1 MKNLRPPLTVAA
13 LGIVFGDIGTS
24 PLYAFREAAKAAGTG
39 AEPGLILGVL
49 SLVFWAITLSISLKY
64 IGLILRRDNDGEGGI
79 LALAPLL
86 DLQRSERF
94 GPLLLI
100 ALLGAAMLFGDA
112 VITPAISVLSAVE
125 GLHYALPALGPLVVP
140 LAVAILAVLFLA
152 QRAGTA
158 RIGLFFGPIMLLW
171 FASLGVLGLIAVLG
185 NPAVLQ
191 ALDPRHGVALL
202 ARDPLS
208 AAPVLSAVFLAIT
221 GGEALYADLGHFG
234 RKAITRAWFCIALPG
249 LLLNYFGQ
257 GALVLGAPESLR
269 NPFYLLA
276 PDMLRLPLV
285 LLATAATVIASQAVI
300 TGIFSLTRQAMETG
314 FLPFLQIQH
323 TTEEQESHVYI
334 APMNALLGLSA
345 IVLAIGF
352 GSSDALADAY
362 GLAVAMAMITTTV
375 LFVAATIR
383 LGRWPVP
390 LAIAVGAGLL
400 ALDLIFFV
408 PSLGKIPT
416 GGWLPLLFAC
426 GVLAVMVAWR
436 KGSDRVRATT
446 RKESMALTAMAKDFV
461 KVAATSQSTAIFL
474 SRQSDLAPLPLARL
488 HSLLG
493 TVFART
499 IILSVQVEGR
509 PRVPH
514 DQRVTLHAINEVF
527 LQVTLRVGY
536 MQQVNVPAMLGP
548 CLHERGIEPDDVI
561 YVIGHERL
569 LPPKKIRR
577 IDHLWLLLFAFLSR
591 NAERIADRFD
601 LPARRTLE
609 VGYPISS
616 KG

>member
-1 MKNLRPPLTVAA
+1 MKDLRPPLAVAA

-24 PLYAFREAAKAAGTG
+24 PLYAFREAAAAAGAG
-39 AEPGLILGVL
+39 ASQAVVLGVL
-49 SLVFWAITLSISLKY
+49 SLVFWAIMLSISLKY
-64 IGLILRRDNDGEGGI
+64 VGLILRLDNDGEGGI
-79 LALAPLL
+79 LALATLL
-86 DLQRSERF
+86 DLQRSDRF
-94 GPLLLI
+94 VPLLLI
-100 ALLGAAMLFGDA
+100 GLLGAAMLFGDA

-125 GLHYALPALGPLVVP
+125 GLHYAVPSLGPLVVP
-140 LAVAILAVLFLA
+140 LAVAILVALFLA

-158 RIGLFFGPIMLLW
+158 RIGRLFGPVMLLW
-171 FASLGVLGLIAVLG
+171 FACLGLLGLVAIAG

-191 ALDPRHGVALL
+191 AVDPRHGLALL
-202 ARDPLS
+202 GRDPLS

-234 RKAITRAWFCIALPG
+234 RKAIARAWFCVALPG

-257 GALVLGAPESLR
+257 GALVLGDAAALS

-276 PDMLRLPLV
+276 PDVLRLPLV

-314 FLPFLQIQH
+314 FLPHLRIQH
-323 TTEEQESHVYI
+323 TTEQQERHVYI
-334 APMNALLGLSA
+334 APMNALLGLSSVA
-345 IVLAIGF
+345 LAVAF

-362 GLAVAMAMITTTV
+362 GLAVATAMITTTV
-375 LFVAATIR
+375 LFVAATIK
-383 LGRWPVP
+383 LGRCPVP
-390 LAIAVGAGLL
+390 AALALGAGLL
-400 ALDLIFFV
+400 LLDLLFFV

-416 GGWLPLLFAC
+416 GGWLPLLFATA
-426 GVLAVMVAWR
+426 VLAIMVAWR
-436 KGSDRVRATT
+436 KGSDRVRETVL
-446 RKESMALTAMAKDFV
+446 KESVALATIARDF
-461 KVAATSQSTAIFL
+461 ARMPATSPRTAVFL

-488 HSLLG
+488 HGLLD
-493 TVFART
+493 TTFART

-509 PRVPH
+509 PRVPQ
-514 DQRVTLHAINEVF
+514 DKRVTLEAVNEVF
-527 LQVTLRVGY
+527 LRVTMTVGY

-548 CLHERGIEPDDVI
+548 CLRERGIEPDEVV

-577 IDHLWLLLFAFLSR
+577 LEHLWLLLFAFLSR
-591 NAERIADRFD
+591 NAERVADRFD

-609 VGYPISS
+609 IGYPISA
-616 KG
+616 KR